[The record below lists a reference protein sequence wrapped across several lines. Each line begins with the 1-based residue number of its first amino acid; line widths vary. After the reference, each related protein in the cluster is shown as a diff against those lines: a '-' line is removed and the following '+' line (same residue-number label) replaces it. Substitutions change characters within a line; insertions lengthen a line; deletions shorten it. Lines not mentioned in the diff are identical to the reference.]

1 MTVQVIEREL
11 GEDLGPFL
19 EAGRAVFA
27 GDPSY
32 IPPLD
37 FDLRDR
43 LTPAKNPFFEHGE
56 AAIFTAHR
64 DGRVVGRCS
73 ASIDHAH
80 LKLHG
85 DETGFFGFFDTLDDK
100 EAAHALLAEA
110 RKWLSARGM
119 KRIRGPLSLCINEE
133 SGLLVEG
140 FEHPPVIMMPHSRD
154 YQAKLLD
161 GAGFT
166 PVKDLI
172 AWRYDVQKIPNRAIK
187 AWNQMREMPE
197 VTIRSF
203 RKKHLRRD
211 INMMM
216 EIFNDAWSDNWGFVP
231 ATDKELAKVAEDMK
245 IILDEEIAFFAE
257 IDGRPM
263 GICVALPNLNEAIQD
278 LDGKLFPF
286 GFAKLLWRTK
296 VRGLKSARLI
306 TLGIR
311 RELRN
316 KKRYGGL
323 SAAMYVE
330 LAKRGR
336 AKGYEWAELGWTL
349 DDNAPVNV
357 AIRAMGGKAYKRYR
371 LYESDLASS

>member
-1 MTVQVIEREL
+1 MPVQVIEREL
-11 GEDLGPFL
+11 GKDLDPFL
-19 EAGRAVFA
+19 DAGRLVFA
-27 GDPSY
+27 DDEAY
-32 IPPLD
+32 IPPLT
-37 FDLRDR
+37 FEMRDR

-56 AAIFTAHR
+56 AALFTAHR
-64 DGRVVGRCS
+64 DGSLVGRCS
-73 ASIDHAH
+73 ASIDRAH
-80 LKLHG
+80 LELHR
-85 DETGFFGFFDTLDDK
+85 DETGFFGFFDTLDDE
-100 EAAHALLAEA
+100 EAAHALLDAA
-110 RKWLSARGM
+110 RAWLTKRGM

-133 SGLLVEG
+133 AGLLVEG
-140 FEHPPVIMMPHSRD
+140 FEHPPMIMMPHSRS
-154 YQAKLLD
+154 YQERLLRS
-161 GAGFT
+161 AGFE
-166 PVKDLI
+166 PCKDLI
-172 AWRYDVQKIPNRAIK
+172 AWRYDTEKIPKRALR
-187 AWNQMREMPE
+187 AWSEMRALPE

-216 EIFNDAWSDNWGFVP
+216 EIFNDAWEDNWGFVP
-231 ATDKELAKVAEDMK
+231 ATDAELAKVAQDLK
-245 IILDEEIAFFAE
+245 IILDEDIAFFAE

-263 GICVALPNLNEAIQD
+263 GICVALPNLNEAIRD

-296 VRGLKSARLI
+296 VRGLESVRLI

-311 RELRN
+311 KELRN

-336 AKGYEWAELGWTL
+336 RKGYKWAELGWTL

-357 AIRAMGGKAYKRYR
+357 AIRAMGGKPYKRYR
-371 LYESDLASS
+371 LFEDQLTS